1 MTCIVS
7 IIIPT
12 YKPGEYLTSCLD
24 SLCRQDADASAFEV
38 IIVLNG
44 PLQGYREQIE
54 TYISQHPEHQLRLL
68 TTEVAG
74 VSNARNVGLREAE
87 GRFVGF
93 IDDDDWVSQSYLRL
107 LIEKAAG
114 DDTIVCSNVKQID
127 DETHEEMSN
136 YITDAYR
143 RLLNS
148 KSPSLFVG
156 RSFLSSSCC
165 KIIPRRAIGD
175 ARFDAR
181 FALGEDSLFMFAVS
195 SHIRQIT
202 LASAECIYYIRASHS
217 SASRSRMN
225 YGRRLRNITLLCA
238 AYTRTWLFHP
248 SSYNLPL
255 FLSRIVATLLKL
267 FRRSY

>member
-1 MTCIVS
+1 MTHH
-7 IIIPT
+7 IPERT
-12 YKPGEYLTSCLD
+12 GN
-24 SLCRQDADASAFEV
+24 A
-38 IIVLNG
+38 
-44 PLQGYREQIE
+44 YR
-54 TYISQHPEHQLRLL
+54 
-68 TTEVAG
+68 
-74 VSNARNVGLREAE
+74 RE
-87 GRFVGF
+87 
-93 IDDDDWVSQSYLRL
+93 
-107 LIEKAAG
+107 AAG

-202 LASAECIYYIRASHS
+202 LASAECIYYIRARHS